1 MATRYLQCNNAI
13 TREEDG
19 EVLLFEHGEEG
30 NAKISLLNKTA
41 YAIWNLCD
49 GNNSVDDIVA
59 VFSQKF
65 TDIDVKKIETDI
77 LGFIERMVARGWL
90 EVAAAD

>member
-1 MATRYLQCNNAI
+1 MSMKYLKCNNAI

-41 YAIWNLCD
+41 YAIWDLCD
-49 GNNSVDDIVA
+49 GNNNTEDIV
-59 VFSQKF
+59 VIFSQKF
-65 TDIDVKKIETDI
+65 TEIDVKKIESDI

-90 EVAAAD
+90 ESASDN

>member
-1 MATRYLQCNNAI
+1 MATKYLQCNKAI

-49 GNNSVDDIVA
+49 GNNSVDNIVT

-65 TDIDVKKIETDI
+65 TDIDTQKVESDI

-90 EVAAAD
+90 EAAADN

>member
-1 MATRYLQCNNAI
+1 MATKYFQCNNAI

-41 YAIWNLCD
+41 YAIWDLCD

-65 TDIDVKKIETDI
+65 TDIDLKKIETDI

-90 EVAAAD
+90 EAATAD

>member
-1 MATRYLQCNNAI
+1 MATKYLQCNKAI

-41 YAIWNLCD
+41 YAIWDLCD
-49 GNNSVDDIVA
+49 GNNSVDNIVT

-65 TDIDVKKIETDI
+65 TDIDTQKIESDI

-90 EVAAAD
+90 EAAADN

>member
-1 MATRYLQCNNAI
+1 MATKYLQCNKAI
-13 TREEDG
+13 TREGDG

-49 GNNSVDDIVA
+49 GNNSVDNIVT

-65 TDIDVKKIETDI
+65 TDIDTQKVESDI

-90 EVAAAD
+90 EAAADN

>member
-1 MATRYLQCNNAI
+1 MATKYLQCNNAI

-41 YAIWNLCD
+41 YAIWDLCD

-59 VFSQKF
+59 VFSEKF

-77 LGFIERMVARGWL
+77 LRFIERMVVRGWL

>member
-1 MATRYLQCNNAI
+1 MATKYLQCNKAI

-49 GNNSVDDIVA
+49 GNNSVDDIIA
-59 VFSQKF
+59 TFSQKF
-65 TDIDVKKIETDI
+65 TDIDTQKIESDV

-90 EVAAAD
+90 EAAADN

>member
-1 MATRYLQCNNAI
+1 MKYLKCNNVI

-41 YAIWNLCD
+41 YAIWDLCD
-49 GNNSVDDIVA
+49 GNNSIEDIVA
-59 VFSQKF
+59 IFSQKF
-65 TDIDVKKIETDI
+65 TDVDVQKIESDI
-77 LGFIERMVARGWL
+77 MSFIDRMVTRGWL
-90 EVAAAD
+90 KPASNN

>member
-1 MATRYLQCNNAI
+1 MATKYLQCNKAI

-41 YAIWNLCD
+41 YAIWSLCD

-59 VFSQKF
+59 AFSQKF
-65 TDIDVKKIETDI
+65 TDIDAHRIESDI

-90 EVAAAD
+90 EVASEN